1 MKFQKVVKTDIC
13 WLKDDVKQQETK
25 ELVAIFCNF
34 SQEVFF
40 I

>member
-1 MKFQKVVKTDIC
+1 MKFQKGAKNDIC
-13 WLKDDVKQQETK
+13 WLKPDVKQEEIK
-25 ELVAIFCNF
+25 ELVALSWNF

>member
-13 WLKDDVKQQETK
+13 WLKDDVKQPETK
-25 ELVAIFCNF
+25 ELVALSWNF